1 MGEVTGNDDHCLHGD
16 SICLNEFS
24 AWNYCKMTR
33 ASASI
38 KDNIAEELVNIH
50 STILRTRN
58 ECVVFNSLH
67 VSRMM
72 S

>member
-1 MGEVTGNDDHCLHGD
+1 MGAVTGNDDHCLHGD

-50 STILRTRN
+50 STILRTRGLEMN
-58 ECVVFNSLH
+58 VLLLILF
-67 VSRMM
+67 VSVG
-72 S
+72 